1 MESGMPWLRVALL
14 ISYWVS
20 GAVQEKIMRHKIET
34 VIEWVSVPALL
45 LGTIFT
51 YVTAGYAPL
60 LNLALCLTGA
70 ILTGRALH
78 GKQYFLASSFI
89 AVAVA
94 ASPFP
99 IGSRIFLLMGLA
111 CIGAS
116 ATVFTAFRTQPEP
129 TT

>member
-1 MESGMPWLRVALL
+1 
-14 ISYWVS
+14 
-20 GAVQEKIMRHKIET
+20 MRHKIEN

-45 LGTIFT
+45 LGTVFT
-51 YVTAGYAPL
+51 YIAAGYAPL
-60 LNLALCLTGA
+60 LNVALCLTGA
-70 ILTGRALH
+70 ILAGRALH
-78 GKQYFLASSFI
+78 GKQYFLAAGFI
-89 AVAVA
+89 ALAVA

-116 ATVFTAFRTQPEP
+116 ATVFTAFRTQPAP

>member
-1 MESGMPWLRVALL
+1 
-14 ISYWVS
+14 
-20 GAVQEKIMRHKIET
+20 MRHKIEN

-51 YVTAGYAPL
+51 YAAAGFAPL
-60 LNLALCLTGA
+60 LNFALCLTGV
-70 ILTGRALH
+70 ILAGRALH
-78 GKQYFLASSFI
+78 GREYFLAAGF
-89 AVAVA
+89 VALTVA

-111 CIGAS
+111 CIGAT
-116 ATVFTAFRTQPEP
+116 ATAFTVFRTQPAP

>member
-1 MESGMPWLRVALL
+1 MPWLKAGSAHRLFGL
-14 ISYWVS
+14 W
-20 GAVQEKIMRHKIET
+20 AVQEKIMRHNVEN

-51 YVTAGYAPL
+51 YVAAGYAPL

-70 ILTGRALH
+70 ILAGRSLH
-78 GKQYFLASSFI
+78 GKQYFLAAGFI
-89 AVAVA
+89 ALAVA

-116 ATVFTAFRTQPEP
+116 ATVFTAFRTQPAP
-129 TT
+129 TS